1 MNSPL
6 GVVASHQVVP
16 PLKVA
21 VLSASPNSPST
32 SVTLADC
39 VVAALRRRYEIDL
52 TRVDVYHLG
61 PGLTSAVTRAD
72 ADADAEKAFEA
83 VEDSDLLVVSV
94 PTYRGAY
101 PGMFKHFMDIV
112 RQRPFD
118 RKPVLLMATGG
129 SPRHM
134 LMIDHVLRPL
144 FVFLHAY
151 TAPTAVFAT
160 SADFEGDRV
169 LDPEIP
175 QRIDRALDDLVPLLP
190 ARKDIDAEDATA
202 KAVEKTRKPA
212 EATTGGHHCHH
223 GSGDC
228 SCHR

>member
-6 GVVASHQVVP
+6 KVV
-16 PLKVA
+16 
-21 VLSASPNSPST
+21 VLGASPNTPST
-32 SVTLADC
+32 SVTLGDYA
-39 VVAALRRRYEIDL
+39 VAALRRRYDVDV

-72 ADADAEKAFEA
+72 ADDATEKAFEA
-83 VEDSDLLVVSV
+83 VEDSDLLIVSV
-94 PTYRGAY
+94 PTYRGSY

-160 SADFEGDRV
+160 SADFDGDRV

-175 QRIDRALDDLVPLLP
+175 QRIDRALDDLAPLLP
-190 ARKDIDAEDATA
+190 ARKDVAAESAATDGEAA
-202 KAVEKTRKPA
+202 KEPAATGPVEAVTS
-212 EATTGGHHCHH
+212 GHHCCH
-223 GSGDC
+223 GSGSC
-228 SCHR
+228 SCHS

>member
-6 GVVASHQVVP
+6 KVV
-16 PLKVA
+16 
-21 VLSASPNSPST
+21 VLSASPNTPST
-32 SVTLADC
+32 SVTLADYA
-39 VVAALRRRYEIDL
+39 VAALRRRYDDADV

-61 PGLTSAVTRAD
+61 PGLTSAVTRTDVD
-72 ADADAEKAFEA
+72 AATEKALEA

-94 PTYRGAY
+94 PTYRGSY

-160 SADFEGDRV
+160 SADFDGGRV
-169 LDPEIP
+169 LDPAIP
-175 QRIDRALDDLVPLLP
+175 QRIDRALDDLVPLLGSNGTDRH
-190 ARKDIDAEDATA
+190 AADEA
-202 KAVEKTRKPA
+202 KEPVRTSD
-212 EATTGGHHCHH
+212 GGHP
-223 GSGDC
+223 SGR
-228 SCHR
+228 SLA

>member
-6 GVVASHQVVP
+6 GVVASPQVVP

-21 VLSASPNSPST
+21 VLGASPNTPST

-39 VVAALRRRYEIDL
+39 AVAALQRRYEIDV

-94 PTYRGAY
+94 PTYRGSY

-118 RKPVLLMATGG
+118 RKPVLLMTTGG
-129 SPRHM
+129 SSRHM

-151 TAPTAVFAT
+151 TAPTSVFAT

-175 QRIDRALDDLVPLLP
+175 QRIDRALDDLAPLLP
-190 ARKDIDAEDATA
+190 VRKDINTEDART
-202 KAVEKTRKPA
+202 KATQGTREPA
-212 EATTGGHHCHH
+212 EAFAGGHHCRH

-228 SCHR
+228 SSHR